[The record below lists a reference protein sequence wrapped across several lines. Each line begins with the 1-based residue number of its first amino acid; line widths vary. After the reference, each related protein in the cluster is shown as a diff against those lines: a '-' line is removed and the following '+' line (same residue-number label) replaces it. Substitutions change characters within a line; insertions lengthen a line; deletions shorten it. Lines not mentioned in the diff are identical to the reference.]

1 MSSFRH
7 LQTAPLGAFI
17 DKYASRLSSF
27 LNYLRLIRRAVTANN
42 ILALSSSLNYVHLI
56 RPLNMQIQTNTIV
69 ICLCQKHLLNF
80 FCTLLIS
87 WRSMFFH
94 A

>member
-7 LQTAPLGAFI
+7 LQTAPLGAFL
-17 DKYASRLSSF
+17 DKNASRLSSF
-27 LNYLRLIRRAVTANN
+27 LNYLRLIRRAVTANK

-56 RPLNMQIQTNTIV
+56 RPLNRQNSDACDRYLSVPKTFAKLFLYSAYI
-69 ICLCQKHLLNF
+69 L
-80 FCTLLIS
+80 
-87 WRSMFFH
+87 